1 MTDDPQPVR
10 RSFEDLSDLEI
21 DRASTVA
28 TGGRTAIVITAAVVL
43 FAGAVFA
50 LLSVALVAEFSSTP
64 GTASISGG
72 AVAFVLAYGVIQA
85 VAGVLVLM
93 LLPAGRWLGILVG
106 IAGIVL
112 GAVLASSAPASG
124 LVSILLSAFVIYA
137 LAASGPSFRRRS
149 GS

>member
-1 MTDDPQPVR
+1 MSDETPPR
-10 RSFEDLSDLEI
+10 RSSFEDLSDLDIE
-21 DRASTVA
+21 RASTVA
-28 TGGRTAIVITAAVVL
+28 TGGRTAILITAAVVL

-50 LLSVALVAEFSSTP
+50 LLSVALVATFSSTP

-72 AVAFVLAYGVIQA
+72 AVVFLLAYGAVQA
-85 VAGVLVLM
+85 ITGVLVL
-93 LLPAGRWLGILVG
+93 LLVPAGRWLGILVG

-137 LAASGPSFRRRS
+137 LASSGPSFRR
-149 GS
+149 G